1 MGLKDAIA
9 QQVLKIIDN
18 TLGKKFKAVDKVTD
32 LFQGTENRIDSLEER
47 IQKLED
53 KRSM

>member
-18 TLGKKFKAVDKVTD
+18 TLGNKFNDVDKVTD
-32 LFQGTENRIDSLEER
+32 LFQGQENRMDDFEER
-47 IQKLED
+47 IKQLEN

>member
-32 LFQGTENRIDSLEER
+32 LFQGAENRMDDFEKRIKKLEE
-47 IQKLED
+47 K
-53 KRSM
+53 